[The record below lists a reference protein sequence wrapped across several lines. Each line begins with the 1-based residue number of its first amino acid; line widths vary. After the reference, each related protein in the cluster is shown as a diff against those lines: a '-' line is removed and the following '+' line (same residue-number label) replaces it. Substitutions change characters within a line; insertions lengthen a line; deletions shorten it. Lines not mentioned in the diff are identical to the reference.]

1 MATYYKARGTYNDRD
16 LSASDAA
23 KVAQYKKQYETAKA
37 AGDTAGM
44 NAAHAAAE
52 QVRSGYG
59 YSGGG
64 DGSERIGRVTETYG
78 GRTNSGAG
86 STSGGTARNTGSAN
100 NQNSAV
106 SNANAALSGA
116 LAGGDG
122 FQRVINQYEPTGG
135 TGVVYSRSAGGA
147 VPRDEY
153 LASRAGAVP
162 NATQT
167 LTGVTAAADGLP
179 TNYDL
184 GAITDQASALNMM
197 KLGSNSWNN
206 AGQGAAGDFER
217 RFFSNANQQ
226 IVDKWFPGA
235 TRDSN
240 GVWYYNGSPLYDQDF
255 SGSGYQPGSPLA
267 DAAAQMA
274 GANGYTATSPDGQT
288 YSIGSEK
295 GINFLTN
302 AVAGETMTGGDGSQW
317 TKNADGSVTIT
328 KNGKIYTYGGG
339 QQVYT
344 PTLMDQYG
352 PQIAQSLSGEKY
364 TIGSNTG
371 LDFLYN
377 GGVGTSIVGGDGSVW
392 VKNADGSVNIYKN
405 GQTYTIQGNPV
416 GQPEMPEFTPF
427 EQTEMGQS
435 MWSGWQDLYDRL
447 NNYEPFSYDPNTDP
461 LYLQYAD
468 SYTRGGQRAMTDVLG
483 QLAARTGGLA
493 SSYAGSMAQQTY
505 DNYMA
510 DLAGK
515 IPELQ
520 QLAYSMY
527 VDDYNRQA
535 GNYDRAYQ
543 QYADA
548 YNRYNQDYLNEYNRY
563 RDEVSDQ
570 QWNITNA
577 QNQAADERSRY
588 YQAQQWATQLAQN
601 QLENQR
607 YEREY
612 ADQRADTQADRSIQ
626 AKAQLIN
633 MVQQGYIPTQEDAV
647 LYGLTPTEL
656 AQYQKWA
663 NERNRQEN
671 SRYYGYYGY

>member
-255 SGSGYQPGSPLA
+255 SGSTYQAQMPLA
-267 DAAAQMA
+267 NAAAQMA
-274 GANGYTATSPDGQT
+274 GLNGYTATSPDGMT

-302 AVAGETMTGGDGSQW
+302 AAAGETMTGGDGSQW

-328 KNGKIYTYGGG
+328 KNGRTYTYGGG
-339 QQVYT
+339 QQAYT

-364 TIGSNTG
+364 TIGSDTG

-377 GGVGTSIVGGDGSVW
+377 GGVGTSMVGGDGSVW

-527 VDDYNRQA
+527 VDDYNRA
-535 GNYDRAYQ
+535 VGDYERAYNQ
-543 QYADA
+543 FGDYSDQYNQNYQMGLNA
-548 YNRYNQDYLNEYNRY
+548 YN
-563 RDEVSDQ
+563 
-570 QWNITNA
+570 
-577 QNQAADERSRY
+577 
-588 YQAQQWATQLAQN
+588 TQMDNLW
-601 QLENQR
+601 
-607 YEREY
+607 
-612 ADQRADTQADRSIQ
+612 
-626 AKAQLIN
+626 KG
-633 MVQQGYIPTQEDAV
+633 V
-647 LYGLTPTEL
+647 EL
-656 AQYQKWA
+656 AQSQSAEARNNYIQQQQLAAQLAATERA
-663 NERNRQEN
+663 NRIEDAQIEYSRRQDARQETQASIADLWDQVN
-671 SRYYGYYGY
+671 RYGRKPSLNTVLSLGLTEADYWEMVGQAERIRASDATRWYGGW

>member
-23 KVAQYKKQYETAKA
+23 KVAQYKQQYETAKA

-64 DGSERIGRVTETYG
+64 DGSERIGQTTETYG
-78 GRTNSGAG
+78 GKLNTGTVN
-86 STSGGTARNTGSAN
+86 TSGGTRKNTGSSN
-100 NQNSAV
+100 NQNTAV
-106 SNANAALSGA
+106 SNAQAALSNA
-116 LAGGDG
+116 A
-122 FQRVINQYEPTGG
+122 
-135 TGVVYSRSAGGA
+135 
-147 VPRDEY
+147 
-153 LASRAGAVP
+153 AGAFNYQGVNP
-162 NATQT
+162 AYNASQLQEGLDMMKYNSQGWQNDDPYLRPTFALNNQK
-167 LTGVTAAADGLP
+167 LAAD
-179 TNYDL
+179 Y
-184 GAITDQASALNMM
+184 
-197 KLGSNSWNN
+197 
-206 AGQGAAGDFER
+206 
-217 RFFSNANQQ
+217 
-226 IVDKWFPGA
+226 FPGA
-235 TRDSN
+235 TYANGTWTLN
-240 GVWYYNGSPLYDQDF
+240 GVPLYDYDF
-255 SGSGYQPGSPLA
+255 SGYTGGGAAAGQDPLA
-267 DAAAQMA
+267 NAAAQMA
-274 GANGYTATSPDGQT
+274 GLNGYTATSPDGMT

-302 AVAGETMTGGDGSQW
+302 AAAGETMTGGDGSQW

-328 KNGKIYTYGGG
+328 KNGRTYTYGGG
-339 QQVYT
+339 GVQQAYI
-344 PTLMDQYG
+344 PTLVDQYG

-364 TIGSNTG
+364 TIGSDTG

-416 GQPEMPEFTPF
+416 GQVEMPEFTPF

-447 NNYEPFSYDPNTDP
+447 NNYQPFSYNPETDP

-510 DLAGK
+510 DLANK

-543 QYADA
+543 KFADA

-588 YQAQQWATQLAQN
+588 YQAQQWAAQLAQN

-612 ADQRADTQADRSIQ
+612 ADQRADTQADRAIQ
-626 AKAQLIN
+626 TKAQLIN